1 MQCMSV
7 VEFISLNQETHN
19 HFHNIFRVFDVLP
32 SFPFTTSKRMWENYL
47 QVLQFFASIPWGVL
61 PSTNFADFANNYQR
75 SISFSFFQFFYF
87 LCPGILKNRFFLSS
101 SYSFLLYLVLFSNLL
116 SFHFSFPITLFC
128 LLLP

>member
-1 MQCMSV
+1 MSV
-7 VEFISLNQETHN
+7 VGFIRLNQETHN

-32 SFPFTTSKRMWENYL
+32 SFPFTTSERMWENYL

-61 PSTNFADFANNYQR
+61 PSTNFVDFANNYQR
-75 SISFSFFQFFYF
+75 SINFSFFHFFYF